1 MAISS
6 ASLPFVI
13 PASAMQLR
21 GKIALITGAGSG
33 IGRQLA
39 IEGARHGMTVA
50 LMGRRADALH
60 ETLSMMGPRR
70 NHVALPGDI
79 TDPQIRVAL
88 KHYIAHWWG
97 RLDVLVNNAGV
108 VSVGPLARTSD
119 AELER
124 LMATNVIA
132 PAALIRELLPLL
144 HRAAPSRV
152 VNVGSMFGD
161 IAYPLF
167 GAYSASKFGL
177 RGLSIAL
184 RRELKEFGV
193 GITYAAP
200 RATNTDAAGAFARLV
215 DPMQMRVDDP
225 AKVARDIWAAVARD
239 ADSVYAKGPE
249 RLFVL
254 VQRLFPQ
261 LVDRSV
267 ESQMA
272 DTRVRA
278 YLVSQGVWPTAPGA
292 GLKRGRA

>member
-1 MAISS
+1 
-6 ASLPFVI
+6 
-13 PASAMQLR
+13 MQLK

-39 IEGARHGMTVA
+39 IEAAGRGMTVA
-50 LMGRRADALH
+50 LMGRRPDALR
-60 ETLSMMGPRR
+60 ETLSIMGPRR
-70 NHVALPGDI
+70 SHVALPGDI

-88 KHYIAHWWG
+88 AQYIARWWG

-215 DPMQMRVDDP
+215 APMQMRIDDP

-249 RLFVL
+249 RFFVL

-292 GLKRGRA
+292 GLRRGRI

>member
-1 MAISS
+1 
-6 ASLPFVI
+6 
-13 PASAMQLR
+13 MQLKGR
-21 GKIALITGAGSG
+21 IALITGAGSG

-39 IEGARHGMTVA
+39 LEAARRGMTVA
-50 LMGRRADALH
+50 LIGRRADALH
-60 ETLSMMGPRR
+60 QTISLMGPEHT
-70 NHVALPGDI
+70 HVALPGDI
-79 TDPQIRVAL
+79 TDPDTRVAL
-88 KHYIAHWWG
+88 RHYIGRWWG

-108 VSVGPLARTSD
+108 VAVGPLARTSD

-124 LMATNVIA
+124 MMATNVIA

-144 HRAAPSRV
+144 HRAAPSRI

-167 GAYSASKFGL
+167 SGYSASKFGL

-200 RATNTDAAGAFARLV
+200 RATNTDAAGAFARLIG
-215 DPMQMRVDDP
+215 PMQMRIDDP
-225 AKVARDIWAAVARD
+225 VKVARDIWGAVARD
-239 ADSVYAKGPE
+239 AHSVYAKGPE

-272 DTRVRA
+272 DSRVRA
-278 YLVSQGVWPTAPGA
+278 YLISQGVWPTAPGA
-292 GLKRGRA
+292 GLRRART

>member
-1 MAISS
+1 
-6 ASLPFVI
+6 
-13 PASAMQLR
+13 MQLK

-39 IEGARHGMTVA
+39 VEAARRGVTVA
-50 LMGRRADALH
+50 LMGRRADALQ
-60 ETLSMMGPRR
+60 ETLSMMGPGRS
-70 NHVALPGDI
+70 HVALPGDI
-79 TDPQIRVAL
+79 THPQTRVAL
-88 KHYIAHWWG
+88 RHYIGRWWG
-97 RLDVLVNNAGV
+97 RLDMLVNNAGV

-144 HRAAPSRV
+144 HSAAPSRV

-167 GAYSASKFGL
+167 SAYSASKFGL
-177 RGLSIAL
+177 RGLSMAL

-200 RATNTDAAGAFARLV
+200 RATNTEAAGAFARLIG
-215 DPMQMRVDDP
+215 PLQMRIDDP
-225 AKVARDIWAAVARD
+225 AKVARDIWTAVARD

-272 DTRVRA
+272 DKRVRA
-278 YLVSQGVWPTAPGA
+278 YLISEGVWPTAPGA
-292 GLKRGRA
+292 GIRRGRIA